1 MNIVIFGPPGAGKG
15 TQSKHIVEKFNLFQ
29 LSTGELLREEITKNT
44 KLGQEISSI
53 INTGNLVSNE
63 IVGNLIEKYLSD
75 EKYKNRLIFDGY
87 PRNLIQAKSL
97 DDVLKKNNQKI
108 DIALKL
114 SVSLET
120 IKKRISDRKNLENRK
135 DDNEKTA
142 IKRFETYEKNIKPV
156 IDFYK
161 QSNLLKVV
169 NGETSISEIST
180 EISGLIKGI
189 KGWLWEIR
197 QYKCVGNKNSL
208 IYGSYRRDKYSTK

>member
-15 TQSKHIVEKFNLFQ
+15 TQSKYIVENFNLYQ
-29 LSTGELLREEITKNT
+29 LSTGELLRKEITNKT

-53 INTGNLVSNE
+53 IDTGNLVSDN
-63 IVGNLIEKYLSD
+63 IVGNLIEKYLSN
-75 EKYKNRLIFDGY
+75 ETYKSRLIFDGY
-87 PRNLIQAKSL
+87 PRNLIQAKNL
-97 DDVLKKNNQKI
+97 DHLLEKYNQKI

-120 IKKRISDRKNLENRK
+120 IKQRISDRKNLENRK
-135 DDNEKTA
+135 DDNAEIA

-161 QSNLLKVV
+161 KSNLLKVV
-169 NGETSISEIST
+169 NGETSISEISN

-189 KGWLWEIR
+189 KG
-197 QYKCVGNKNSL
+197 
-208 IYGSYRRDKYSTK
+208 